1 MYEKRPFLT
10 ADWRWLAMLNY
21 RVSPGLLAPLA
32 PAGTEVDLW
41 RGEAF
46 ISVLGFRFTNV
57 RIMGMPIPFHT
68 DFDEVNLRFYVAR
81 NLGAEK
87 RQGVVFV
94 KEVVPRSA
102 VALLAR
108 GMYNEPYAVMEMKHR
123 TPEKDGPARTP
134 TQVEYAFKQP
144 SRWSR
149 VSVTPTGCARLI
161 PSASEEEFLSVRH
174 WGYTR
179 QRDGGTV
186 EYRVR
191 HPRWNLWDTSAA
203 ALEAD
208 LVPLYGERF
217 AEVLR
222 RAPDSA
228 YLVEGSPISVSLPQR
243 IA

>member
-1 MYEKRPFLT
+1 MNEKPRFLS
-10 ADWRWLAMLNY
+10 AEWRWLAMLNY
-21 RVSPGLLAPLA
+21 RVSPEVVAPHV

-41 RGEAF
+41 NRDTF
-46 ISVLGFRFTNV
+46 ISVLGFRFRKV

-68 DFDEVNLRFYVAR
+68 DFDEVNLRFYVR
-81 NLGAEK
+81 RSIGAET
-87 RQGVVFV
+87 RGGVVFV

-102 VALLAR
+102 VALAAR

-123 TPEKDGPARTP
+123 VPEDGETPRTP
-134 TQVEYAFKQP
+134 AEVEYSFKQP

-149 VSVTPTGCARLI
+149 LSVTPKGAPRLI
-161 PSASEEEFLSVRH
+161 PPASEEEFLSVRH

-186 EYRVR
+186 EYRVE
-191 HPRWNLWDTSAA
+191 HPRWNIWDTGSSA
-203 ALEAD
+203 LDAD

-217 AEVLR
+217 AEILKR
-222 RAPDSA
+222 PPDSA
-228 YLVEGSPISVSLPQR
+228 YLADGSAVSVSFPER